1 MSDDILLVPRTD
13 VIGECVIGIQVC
25 DEMITIL
32 EQLIQDAA
40 PLGASTRFYD
50 DKIMHFCGMRAGY
63 MRVTEWMREWGKS
76 DE

>member
-1 MSDDILLVPRTD
+1 MSDDILLVPRID

-25 DEMITIL
+25 DGMITVL
-32 EQLIQDAA
+32 EQMIQDAA

-50 DKIMHFCGMRAGY
+50 DRIMHYRGMRAGY
-63 MRVTEWMREWGKS
+63 MRVIEWTCEWGKS